1 MSNQFLNMGS
11 ISSKPFQISLSD
23 IIEKVRCYSAC
34 YGGQIIIEDHCEVE
48 ESNDKERQESS
59 IEDFDIID

>member
-11 ISSKPFQISLSD
+11 TLLKPFQISLSG

-34 YGGQIIIEDHCEVE
+34 CDGQVIIEDHCEFE
-48 ESNDKERQESS
+48 QLNYKERQ
-59 IEDFDIID
+59 